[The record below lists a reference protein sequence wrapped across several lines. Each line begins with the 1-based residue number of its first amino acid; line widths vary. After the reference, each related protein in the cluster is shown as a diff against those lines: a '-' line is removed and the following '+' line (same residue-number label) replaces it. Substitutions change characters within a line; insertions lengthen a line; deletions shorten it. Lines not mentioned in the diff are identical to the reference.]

1 MPRRRRFTPLKSKRT
16 PKKEIDDPKVDQE
29 VTTARGRLKGALMEI
44 LEPSAG
50 IDSDNSSDYVKKD
63 KKSTSS
69 ESSSDEEDR
78 LYRAPQRQSYVL
90 KLFDRSV
97 DLSQFSDE
105 TPLYPICRAWI
116 INQPKSD
123 YRKISILNMGESMK
137 EENDSVLELPDP
149 EGPVISRVPNLI
161 TEQVSVNKDNI
172 YLNYEHPLPTK
183 DELLSTNMKRWSKVR
198 VAWQDQSQLV
208 HQRYASTQD
217 VLNKL
222 NVNGL

>member
-1 MPRRRRFTPLKSKRT
+1 MPRRRRFTPLKNKRT
-16 PKKEIDDPKVDQE
+16 PKKEDDPKVDQE

-137 EENDSVLELPDP
+137 EENDSVHELPDP
-149 EGPVISRVPNLI
+149 DGPVISRVPNLI
-161 TEQVSVNKDNI
+161 PEQVSVNKDNI
-172 YLNYEHPLPTK
+172 YLNYEHTLPTK

-198 VAWQDQSQLV
+198 IAWQDQSQLV
-208 HQRYASTQD
+208 HQRYAATQD